1 MGPCGQ
7 AEDVDVDL
15 LSAESVHPHTQGVAR
30 ALGIVDTL
38 ESKHVDVEPMRGVP
52 VVDVDDHMS
61 EVGLRI
67 SDPAY
72 KAGSWTRRWTANM
85 NQRTPDREQ
94 QLVGDPDA
102 PHGTRVW
109 VAREHGRTPGDPIRM
124 QLLERAHRRYLLVD
138 ASHRCESSPGDV
150 QGHRAGSAP
159 PTNVTHHPATHWS
172 RPSEA
177 RLR

>member
-1 MGPCGQ
+1 MLFEQLDALGWHESRPEGEIGTTHLVERRG
-7 AEDVDVDL
+7 AAWARAARPRTVDVDL
-15 LSAESVHPHTQGVAR
+15 LSAESVHPRTQGVAR

-85 NQRTPDREQ
+85 R
-94 QLVGDPDA
+94 
-102 PHGTRVW
+102 
-109 VAREHGRTPGDPIRM
+109 
-124 QLLERAHRRYLLVD
+124 
-138 ASHRCESSPGDV
+138 
-150 QGHRAGSAP
+150 
-159 PTNVTHHPATHWS
+159 PTNS
-172 RPSEA
+172 
-177 RLR
+177 